1 MSKDQQAGPL
11 RVHHHQPGP
20 SCSKC
25 ETSTH
30 YLTSILDVQRDRPV
44 LIYRCDGCREEV
56 WV

>member
-11 RVHHHQPGP
+11 RVRHHQPGP

-30 YLTSILDVQRDRPV
+30 YLTSILDVKRDRPV